1 MIKVVL
7 DANVLVSG
15 LLWEGIP
22 NRLLTLI
29 KQGKVTLHLSLEIVE
44 ELEAV
49 LKRSKFNERIQE
61 LETDVD
67 ELLSSLLALAEIY
80 SVGGTIDVI
89 KEDPDDNMFIAC
101 ALHSG
106 AEYIVSGDK
115 HLLDLRSYHGIKIVS
130 PKEFFDKSSDRGIL
144 ETEGMLQAIMPKLIK
159 QVGNCQEE
167 KTICLVITKSTL
179 SLDGRGL
186 KFLSKSRQNLLTP
199 PR

>member
-1 MIKVVL
+1 MIKVAL
-7 DANVLVSG
+7 DTNVLVSG

-49 LKRSKFNERIQE
+49 LKRNKFSGRIQE

-130 PKEFFDKSSDRGIL
+130 PKEFLDKVAT
-144 ETEGMLQAIMPKLIK
+144 TE
-159 QVGNCQEE
+159 C
-167 KTICLVITKSTL
+167 
-179 SLDGRGL
+179 
-186 KFLSKSRQNLLTP
+186 
-199 PR
+199 